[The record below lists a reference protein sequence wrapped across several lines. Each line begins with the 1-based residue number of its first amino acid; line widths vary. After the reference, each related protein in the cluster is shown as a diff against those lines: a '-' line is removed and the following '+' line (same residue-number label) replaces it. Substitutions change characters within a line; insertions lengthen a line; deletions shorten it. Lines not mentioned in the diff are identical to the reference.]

1 MASRVAHLLAHQAAT
16 TIEDT
21 WYTTGL
27 RGTGSNDYV
36 ANDLFVPYEHSFSFR
51 EPKRAG
57 TLWTRADALL
67 RKMSGVP
74 LARGDSID
82 RAIAMLENKSDRLTG
97 DSVPRHGEVTPPI
110 GDAEALPG
118 AARATCSH
126 RCETQ
131 WAKLERAQ
139 VTRKERADT
148 VWRVSSRSRAAA
160 A

>member
-1 MASRVAHLLAHQAAT
+1 MAARRGASCSRHRAAI

-51 EPKRAG
+51 EPKREG

-74 LARGDSID
+74 LGIARDSID
-82 RAIAMLENKSDRLTG
+82 RAIAMLENKADRLTG
-97 DSVPRHGEVTPPI
+97 IQYRDMAEVQT
-110 GDAEALPG
+110 GD
-118 AARATCSH
+118 RQ
-126 RCETQ
+126 R
-131 WAKLERAQ
+131 
-139 VTRKERADT
+139 
-148 VWRVSSRSRAAA
+148 
-160 A
+160 